1 MEFRFKTKPYKHQ
14 LDALKT
20 SCEKDEYALLMDM
33 GTGKSKVLI
42 DTIAYL
48 YDAGKI
54 NGAVIVAPKGVYKTW
69 YDNEIPTHLVDHVK
83 YKAVLWQ
90 SNVNKKQ
97 EKEQRL
103 KGKKLSEMYS
113 TSKLAA
119 TIRVTIKN
127 VNNYFLTGV

>member
-1 MEFRFKTKPYKHQ
+1 MDYKFKTEPYEHQ
-14 LDALKT
+14 LLALGASHNK
-20 SCEKDEYALLMDM
+20 ENFALFMEM

-42 DTIAYL
+42 DNISML

-97 EKEQRL
+97 EKL
-103 KGKKLSEMYS
+103 LSELFKPEIDLHILIS
-113 TSKLAA
+113 
-119 TIRVTIKN
+119 
-127 VNNYFLTGV
+127 

>member
-54 NGAVIVAPKGVYKTW
+54 SGITPSALFQIVKHKKVKGTKV
-69 YDNEIPTHLVDHVK
+69 
-83 YKAVLWQ
+83 A
-90 SNVNKKQ
+90 
-97 EKEQRL
+97 
-103 KGKKLSEMYS
+103 
-113 TSKLAA
+113 
-119 TIRVTIKN
+119 
-127 VNNYFLTGV
+127 